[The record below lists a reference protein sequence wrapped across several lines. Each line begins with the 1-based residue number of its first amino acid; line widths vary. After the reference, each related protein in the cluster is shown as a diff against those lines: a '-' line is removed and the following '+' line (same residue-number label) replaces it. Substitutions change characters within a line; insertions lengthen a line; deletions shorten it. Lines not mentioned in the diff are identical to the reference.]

1 MRDLE
6 DIFEVGLAESEAG
19 RPVAIALVAGVER
32 SAYRH
37 AGARRWVRSG
47 ALQVGAL

>member
-1 MRDLE
+1 M
-6 DIFEVGLAESEAG
+6 AESEAG
-19 RPVAIALVAGVER
+19 RPVAIALVVGIEG

-47 ALQVGAL
+47 ALQVEAL